1 MRFREVTSTILRLS
15 IQTIGQHYEQSL
27 RCRGDGATPGSLT
40 AETPAQEQV
49 TKTARDAAID
59 NVVQGVAE
67 EIVKEKKRLE
77 AKRMP
82 IDPKAKKDPP
92 PLPKADPAPLNIK
105 TKGLRNS

>member
-1 MRFREVTSTILRLS
+1 M
-15 IQTIGQHYEQSL
+15 
-27 RCRGDGATPGSLT
+27 T